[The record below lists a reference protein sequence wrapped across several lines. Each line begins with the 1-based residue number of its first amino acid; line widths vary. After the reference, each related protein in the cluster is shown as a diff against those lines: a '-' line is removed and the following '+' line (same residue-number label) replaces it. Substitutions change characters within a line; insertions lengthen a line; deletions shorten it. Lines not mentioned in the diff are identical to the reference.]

1 MVRNHKDDI
10 HESHGAVR
18 IAPRGLR
25 ERVAKAVVDVAQRF
39 KSDIL
44 LCAGSLCIDAKS
56 SMMALML
63 LEAIKGQVLDV
74 TARGIDSQQAVQAL
88 SKVFAVKS

>member
-1 MVRNHKDDI
+1 MTTNTEVA
-10 HESHGAVR
+10 ESRGTVM

-25 ERVAKAVVDVAQRF
+25 ERAAIAVVDMAQRF

-44 LCAGSLCIDAKS
+44 LCAGSLCIDGKS

-63 LEAIKGQVLDV
+63 LEALKGQLLEV
-74 TARGIDSQQAVQAL
+74 TAHGVDAELAVQSL
-88 SKVFAVKS
+88 IKMFHMT